1 MDNNFSE
8 RNLRNGIIGAGERKR
23 NTKKKKIPER
33 EKEEVRG
40 WKEMKKV
47 DKTSWNKS
55 TKRDREEQNRSI
67 SES

>member
-23 NTKKKKIPER
+23 NKEEKIPER
-33 EKEEVRG
+33 EKRR
-40 WKEMKKV
+40 KEGNEKKV